1 MHGTS
6 YIGETLAFYLATARY
21 DTNAAADATGDPA
34 YRIYEATT
42 DTAIVTGSFAKLD
55 DANTTGL
62 YAGSVAITAANGFE
76 HGKSY
81 LIYATA
87 TVNAVAQNYIVAR
100 FRVDNGFALKWLKN
114 KITHNLNTK
123 TYTLY
128 DDDGSTSLATRV
140 ESEAQTSTGTVITLP
155 ALS

>member
-6 YIGETLAFYLATARY
+6 FIGETLAFYLHTARY

-42 DTAIVTGSFAKLD
+42 DTPILTGSFAKLD
-55 DANTTGL
+55 DSNTTGL
-62 YAGSVAITAANGFE
+62 YAASIAVTTANGFE

-81 LIYATA
+81 VIYATA
-87 TVNAVAQNYIVAR
+87 TVNAVAQNYIVSR

-114 KITHNLNTK
+114 KTTFNTNTK
-123 TYTLY
+123 VYTLY
-128 DDDGSTSLATRV
+128 DDDGSTSLATRT
-140 ESEAQTSTGTVITLP
+140 ESESGSTVTFP
-155 ALS
+155 ALA